1 MLLRNLYEKTANFLD
16 YPQWSDLLPD
26 DKITYYNR
34 IINLC
39 SHGKHSGEETSIVDN
54 NDKRVLGYLVRE
66 IKNIYHFKDNQPH
79 NNNANGIL

>member
-1 MLLRNLYEKTANFLD
+1 MAASILLTKPSRRLA
-16 YPQWSDLLPD
+16 SDLEM
-26 DKITYYNR
+26 IF
-34 IINLC
+34 
-39 SHGKHSGEETSIVDN
+39 GEETSIVDN